1 MSYLSNIGFSV
12 TWLVLLAVAS
22 TGPIAAA
29 TIYVDASNNSGV
41 EDGTLENPY
50 DTVGEVLNVVASDD
64 MVSVAPGIYYG
75 GMSLPDVRVSV
86 VSQEGPEV
94 TILDGMNTVYAIVN
108 AGNPSYIVDVTFDG
122 FTMANA
128 SNGVYAWSR
137 RYPPVVTLRNCILRD
152 FNLGVRASILSTVT
166 LENTVIAD
174 TSYAID
180 VIWGR
185 SAVFHNVTI
194 DNATM
199 RAIWSYQYPSAQ
211 MFNTTISN
219 VGTAFSLNYGVQLN
233 GSHNNV

>member
-1 MSYLSNIGFSV
+1 MPYLSNIGFSV

-50 DTVGEVLNVVASDD
+50 DTVGEALNVVASDD

-122 FTMANA
+122 FHH
-128 SNGVYAWSR
+128 GQR
-137 RYPPVVTLRNCILRD
+137 
-152 FNLGVRASILSTVT
+152 
-166 LENTVIAD
+166 
-174 TSYAID
+174 
-180 VIWGR
+180 
-185 SAVFHNVTI
+185 
-194 DNATM
+194 
-199 RAIWSYQYPSAQ
+199 Q
-211 MFNTTISN
+211 
-219 VGTAFSLNYGVQLN
+219 
-233 GSHNNV
+233 